1 MMTLKE
7 KSDERLIALYVDGNN
22 EAFDVLIDRHKDRV
36 YSYILHYVKNPE
48 LADDIFQETF
58 VKAIVT
64 IKQNRYVENGRFSAW
79 ITRIAHNLIFDY
91 FRKEKSENLQSTDAG
106 DINILNR
113 KELSE
118 ATVEDHIILSQI
130 ETDIHRLI
138 MALPEN
144 QREVLQ
150 LRYFKDMSFKEIAML
165 TNVSI
170 NTALGRMRYAI
181 LNMRKMAQENH
192 ISLSL

>member
-1 MMTLKE
+1 METLKE
-7 KSDERLIALYVDGNN
+7 RSDERLIALYVDGNN
-22 EAFDVLIDRHKDRV
+22 EAFDVLIDRHKVRV

>member
-1 MMTLKE
+1 METLKE
-7 KSDERLIALYVDGNN
+7 RSDERLIALYVDGNN
-22 EAFDVLIDRHKDRV
+22 QAFDELIERHKDRV
-36 YSYILHYVKNPE
+36 YSYILRYVKNPE

-138 MALPEN
+138 MALPDN

-181 LNMRKMAQENH
+181 LNMRKMAEENH

>member
-1 MMTLKE
+1 METLKE
-7 KSDERLIALYVDGNN
+7 RSDERLIALYVDGNN

-36 YSYILHYVKNPE
+36 SSYILHYVKNPE

>member
-1 MMTLKE
+1 METLKE
-7 KSDERLIALYVDGNN
+7 RSDERLIALYVDGNN

-36 YSYILHYVKNPE
+36 YSYMLHYVKNPE

>member
-1 MMTLKE
+1 
-7 KSDERLIALYVDGNN
+7 
-22 EAFDVLIDRHKDRV
+22 
-36 YSYILHYVKNPE
+36 
-48 LADDIFQETF
+48 
-58 VKAIVT
+58 
-64 IKQNRYVENGRFSAW
+64 
-79 ITRIAHNLIFDY
+79 
-91 FRKEKSENLQSTDAG
+91 
-106 DINILNR
+106 
-113 KELSE
+113 
-118 ATVEDHIILSQI
+118 
-130 ETDIHRLI
+130 

>member
-1 MMTLKE
+1 METLKE
-7 KSDERLIALYVDGNN
+7 RSDERLIALYVDGNN
-22 EAFDVLIDRHKDRV
+22 EAFDMLIGRHKDRV